1 MMSEIKST
9 ISKDNDVVITEIE
22 IAAPP
27 ARVFQALVEREQALQ
42 WGSGEDFEI
51 IHWEMDVRP
60 GGKWSFSSRERDPAG
75 KVFDHNGEVLKL
87 DPPHLLEISWFAS
100 WHPDL
105 THPTIVRWEL
115 TPTKIGTRLKVT
127 HSNLAP
133 LAGAAQGY
141 GQGWPALVQQIKK
154 FVEK

>member
-51 IHWEMDVRP
+51 IQWEMDVRP
-60 GGKWSFSSRERDPAG
+60 GGKWSFARESATLQER
-75 KVFDHNGEVLKL
+75 F
-87 DPPHLLEISWFAS
+87 S
-100 WHPDL
+100 
-105 THPTIVRWEL
+105 TTMVR
-115 TPTKIGTRLKVT
+115 
-127 HSNLAP
+127 
-133 LAGAAQGY
+133 
-141 GQGWPALVQQIKK
+141 
-154 FVEK
+154 F